1 MGRMCCV
8 LVTSKPEGIWLLF
21 GLCDGLFAH
30 WEGNG
35 DICGCGHSG
44 KRKRGKG
51 PMEKWTIELKYR
63 SGLHNLSVPLLLLL
77 SPGAYITHL
86 TSMPHTRFIPLARIP
101 LALSTLTIHTVISL
115 RHVTN
120 FPSTSFTHHFRLSLP
135 SRRSIVRRY
144 GTQSAAAEL
153 VSSLIDSLII
163 ASVIPSSDTNLP
175 VYCVQSSYEEYGYCE
190 HDTY

>member
-1 MGRMCCV
+1 MCCV

-101 LALSTLTIHTVISL
+101 LALSLHSQYIL
-115 RHVTN
+115 
-120 FPSTSFTHHFRLSLP
+120 SFR
-135 SRRSIVRRY
+135 
-144 GTQSAAAEL
+144 
-153 VSSLIDSLII
+153 
-163 ASVIPSSDTNLP
+163 SDTSPTFL
-175 VYCVQSSYEEYGYCE
+175 QHHSRIIFGYLFRVVGQLSDAMELSQQQQNWC
-190 HDTY
+190 HR